1 MQPFFAL
8 AAKASSPAAVLEEFT
23 VPRAEPAEAVERR
36 RRLAAGAKL
45 SEATSATGPAPAS
58 SSLCGSS
65 FLTTSAI
72 GVWSNSNSSS
82 RYVIWVAEVVLGTA
96 MFDGAAAAEEVP
108 DIVPMRLCRRQGW
121 NNQEK
126 AGATETKPEQP

>member
-36 RRLAAGAKL
+36 RRLAAGEKL
-45 SEATSATGPAPAS
+45 SEATSATRPAPAS

-65 FLTTSAI
+65 FLTSVI
-72 GVWSNSNSSS
+72 GVLSKSRSSS
-82 RYVIWVAEVVLGTA
+82 SNVIWVAEEALGTA
-96 MFDGAAAAEEVP
+96 MFDGAAAAEEEP
-108 DIVPMRLCRRQGW
+108 DIVRTRP
-121 NNQEK
+121 
-126 AGATETKPEQP
+126 

>member
-8 AAKASSPAAVLEEFT
+8 ASSPAVVLEEFT

-36 RRLAAGAKL
+36 RRLAAGEKL

-65 FLTTSAI
+65 FLTSAI
-72 GVWSNSNSSS
+72 GVLSKSNSSS
-82 RYVIWVAEVVLGTA
+82 SNVIWVAEEVLGTA
-96 MFDGAAAAEEVP
+96 MFDGAAAAEEAP
-108 DIVPMRLCRRQGW
+108 DIVPTRLCRRQGW